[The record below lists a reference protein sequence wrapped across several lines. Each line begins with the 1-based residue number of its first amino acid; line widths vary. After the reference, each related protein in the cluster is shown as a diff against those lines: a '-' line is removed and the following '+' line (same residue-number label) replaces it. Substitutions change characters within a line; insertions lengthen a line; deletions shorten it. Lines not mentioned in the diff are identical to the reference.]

1 MKNFVTALWVLMVA
15 VISAIIMLIPF
26 VPNISA
32 MITDFV
38 GFMEQNLP
46 FAAIAALILG
56 LSIWL
61 FFSQFR
67 SNKPHMPSSVVLHA
81 EGGEVRIALA
91 AIDTLVRQA
100 ANELKG
106 VREVKTSFFRLNE
119 GLGVHIRTTV
129 SSEESIPELTSQL
142 QQVVTEHVLNVA
154 GVKIEEVKVLVENVA
169 VGMRNRIELR

>member
-1 MKNFVTALWVLMVA
+1 
-15 VISAIIMLIPF
+15 
-26 VPNISA
+26 
-32 MITDFV
+32 
-38 GFMEQNLP
+38 MEQNLP

-106 VREVKTSFFRLNE
+106 VREVKTS
-119 GLGVHIRTTV
+119 
-129 SSEESIPELTSQL
+129 
-142 QQVVTEHVLNVA
+142 
-154 GVKIEEVKVLVENVA
+154 
-169 VGMRNRIELR
+169 